1 MDIVLDA
8 IDRRILRELQ
18 KDSTIAIAE
27 LAQLVG
33 LSQTPCWK
41 RIKRLTDAGII
52 TKRVALLDRSK
63 LDLGPGGVRLGPH
76 QPPRPGVAG
85 RLRQRRGRDARGGGV
100 LPAVRRHRLSDEG
113 AGARHRRLRRLL
125 QAPDR
130 RGAAVGRQL
139 RLRHGADQVHHGGPR
154 LSPPEGG
161 RPTATRG
168 GGAATTKPAPPPPPF
183 DATQRQ

>member
-18 KDSTIAIAE
+18 KDSTIAIAD

-63 LDLGPGGVRLGPH
+63 LDLGLAVFVSVRTNRHDQEWLDAF
-76 QPPRPGVAG
+76 AG
-85 RLRQRRGRDARGGGV
+85 AAASMPEV
-100 LPAVRRHRLSDEG
+100 VEFYRLSGDTDYLLKVLVRDI
-113 AGARHRRLRRLL
+113 AAYDAFYKRLIT
-125 QAPDR
+125 
-130 RGAAVGRQL
+130 AV
-139 RLRHGADQVHHGGPR
+139 P
-154 LSPPEGG
+154 LSDVSSAFAMEQIKST
-161 RPTATRG
+161 TAV
-168 GGAATTKPAPPPPPF
+168 PV
-183 DATQRQ
+183 